1 MATRNRTLLF
11 RKHRDA
17 LKSVRIPSFS
27 SAPSTASGAGGG
39 PVIELATTSFL
50 NSNRSY
56 TPIST
61 DDPGNSS
68 RGPNAITVGLPP
80 VWVDLSEEIAA
91 NVQRARTKMGEL
103 AKAHSK
109 ALMPSFGDGKED
121 QRAIETL
128 THEITDLI
136 KKSEKRLRRLSATGP
151 SEDSNVRKNVQ
162 RSLATDLQN
171 LSVELRKKQ
180 STYLKRLRQQ
190 KELTTS
196 DEVYLLFWFEGIF
209 MLKETGQDGVDLEML
224 NGSKSKYEDDDLDN
238 MVFNEHQMAKLKKS
252 EAFTIEREKEIQ
264 QVVESVNE
272 LAQIMKDLSV
282 LVIDQGTIVDR
293 IDYNIQNVATTVEDG
308 LKQLQKAERTQKKG
322 GMVMCATV
330 LLIMCFVMLV
340 LLIIKEIIL

>member
-1 MATRNRTLLF
+1 MATRNRTLIYK
-11 RKHRDA
+11 RYRDA
-17 LKSVRIPSFS
+17 LKTVRVPTSTSPLQS
-27 SAPSTASGAGGG
+27 SGKSSGSG
-39 PVIELATTSFL
+39 PVIELVNSSLL
-50 NSNRSY
+50 NPNRNY
-56 TPIST
+56 APLST

-68 RGPNAITVGLPP
+68 GGAVTVGLPP
-80 VWVDLSEEIAA
+80 AWVDVSEEIAT
-91 NVQRARTKMGEL
+91 NVQLARTKMAEL
-103 AKAHSK
+103 ARAHAK

-121 QRAIETL
+121 QHAIESL
-128 THEITDLI
+128 TQEITNLL
-136 KKSEKRLRRLSATGP
+136 KRSEKRLQQLSAAGP

-171 LSVELRKKQ
+171 LSMELRKKQ

-190 KELTTS
+190 KE
-196 DEVYLLFWFEGIF
+196 
-209 MLKETGQDGVDLEML
+209 GQDGVDLEMNL
-224 NGSKSKYEDDDLDN
+224 NGGRSRMEDDDFDD

-252 EAFTIEREKEIQ
+252 EAITVEREREIQ

-293 IDYNIQNVATTVEDG
+293 IDYNIQNVATTVEEG

-330 LLIMCFVMLV
+330 LVIMCFVMLV
-340 LLIIKEIIL
+340 LLILKEIIF